1 MEVILQENYP
11 SLGYVG
17 ERVKVKRGYA
27 RNFLVPRGIAVEA
40 SSGSARELKH
50 RLDMINRKRQRLLA
64 EAQKVA
70 KDMEGLILEF
80 TLSSGQGGKSFGA
93 VSIKDIENS
102 LLAKGHKIERK
113 QIRLPEPI
121 KTSGEFALEV
131 KLHSELSA
139 TITVRVAIEKP
150 APVKKADDDQE
161 GGSKGGKGRRKPR
174 KEVDFE
180 EDS

>member
-27 RNFLVPRGIAVEA
+27 RNFLVPRGLAVEA
-40 SSGSARELKH
+40 SSGNAKELKH
-50 RLDMINRKRQRLLA
+50 RLEMINRKCQRLLA
-64 EAQKVA
+64 EAQKNA
-70 KDMEGLILEF
+70 KDLEGLILEF
-80 TLSSGQGGKSFGA
+80 TLSSGQGGKSFGS

-102 LLAKGHKIERK
+102 LVAKGHKVERK

-121 KTSGEFALEV
+121 KAAGEYSLEV

-139 TITVRVAIEKP
+139 TITIRVAIEKP
-150 APVKKADDDQE
+150 APVKKAADDQD
-161 GGSKGGKGRRKPR
+161 GGKGARGRRRPR
-174 KEVDFE
+174 RDME
-180 EDS
+180 EDEY

>member
-50 RLDMINRKRQRLLA
+50 RLEMINRKRQRLLA
-64 EAQKVA
+64 EAQKMA
-70 KDMEGLILEF
+70 QELQGLILEF

-102 LLAKGHKIERK
+102 LVTKGHKIERK
-113 QIRLPEPI
+113 QIRLLEPI
-121 KTSGEFALEV
+121 KTSGEFSLEV

-139 TITVRVAIEKP
+139 AITVRVAIEKP
-150 APVKKADDDQE
+150 APVKKAEEDDEDA
-161 GGSKGGKGRRKPR
+161 GGRGGKGRRKPR
-174 KEVDFE
+174 REFDS
-180 EDS
+180 EDW

>member
-50 RLDMINRKRQRLLA
+50 RLEMINRKRQRLLA

-70 KDMEGLILEF
+70 KELEGLILEF
-80 TLSSGQGGKSFGA
+80 TLSSGQGGKSFGS

-102 LLAKGHKIERK
+102 LVAKGHKIERK

-121 KTSGEFALEV
+121 KTSGEFSLEV

-139 TITVRVAIEKP
+139 GITIRVAIEKP
-150 APVKKADDDQE
+150 APVKKVEDDQD
-161 GGSKGGKGRRKPR
+161 GGAKGGKGRRKPR
-174 KEVDFE
+174 KEFE
-180 EDS
+180 SEEW